1 MQQGCSG
8 FTMEKK
14 LTYRVKNW
22 AEYNTALIQ
31 RRNISVWFSE
41 DAIKKWTAPKQSVKG
56 RPRLYSDDAILCA
69 LVLRAVYNLPLRALQ
84 GFLEALVS
92 LLMLSLPIPCY
103 TQICRRAQFLGQK
116 IQRLCKRKITDVVI
130 DSSGLKVFG
139 EGEWKVRQHGA
150 SKQRTWRK
158 VHLAICPDSH
168 EIVLSFLTE
177 NKESDG
183 EALVKIARHLPGT
196 VERAY
201 RDGAYDKEGC
211 YRKLYEKNIDPIVPP
226 QRGAVLH
233 HRPWMKSRNNS
244 IEEIFGLGGND
255 VGRKLWKK
263 LKGYHRRSLAE
274 TGMYRF
280 KTIFGG
286 KLRARK
292 MVYQKAEVFAK
303 VQTMNKMTNLGMP
316 KGKWEFN

>member
-1 MQQGCSG
+1 
-8 FTMEKK
+8 MEKK

-31 RRNISVWFSE
+31 RGNISVWFSD
-41 DAIKKWTAPKQSVKG
+41 DAIQKWLAPKQSGKG

-69 LVLRAVYNLPLRALQ
+69 LLLRAVYNLPLRALQ
-84 GFLEALVS
+84 GFLGALVS

-103 TQICRRAQFLGQK
+103 TQICRRAQFLGQRIK
-116 IQRLCKRKITDVVI
+116 RLCKKGKITDIVI

-150 SKQRTWRK
+150 GKRRTWRK
-158 VHLAICPDSH
+158 VHLAICPDTH
-168 EIVLSFLTE
+168 EVVLSFLTE
-177 NKESDG
+177 NNKSDG
-183 EALVKIARHLPGT
+183 EAFIKMADHLPGSI
-196 VERAY
+196 ERAY
-201 RDGAYDKEGC
+201 LDGAYDKEGC

-226 QRGAVLH
+226 QRGAILH
-233 HRPWMKSRNNS
+233 PSPWMKSRNDS
-244 IEEIFGLGGND
+244 IQEITGLGGD
-255 VGRKLWKK
+255 DEGRSLWKK

-292 MVYQKAEVFAK
+292 MAYQKAEVFAK
-303 VQTMNKMTNLGMP
+303 VCAMNTMTNLGMP
-316 KGKWEFN
+316 KGKWVFE

>member
-1 MQQGCSG
+1 
-8 FTMEKK
+8 MEKK

-31 RRNISVWFSE
+31 RGNISLWFSE
-41 DAIKKWTAPKQSVKG
+41 DAIQKWIAPKQSRKG
-56 RPRLYSDDAILCA
+56 RPRFYSDDAILCA
-69 LVLRAVYNLPLRALQ
+69 LLLRSVYNLPLRALQ
-84 GFLEALVS
+84 GFLGALVS
-92 LLMLSLPIPCY
+92 LLILSLPIPCY
-103 TQICRRAQFLGQK
+103 TQICRRAQFLGQR
-116 IQRLCKRKITDVVI
+116 IRRLCKKRNVTDIVI
-130 DSSGLKVFG
+130 DSTGLKVYG

-150 SKQRTWRK
+150 SKRRTWRK

-177 NKESDG
+177 NSKSDG
-183 EALVKIARHLPGT
+183 EALIKMANHLPDT

-201 RDGAYDKEGC
+201 LDGAYDKEGC
-211 YRKLYEKNIDPIVPP
+211 YRKLYEKNIDPILPP
-226 QRGAVLH
+226 QRGAVRH
-233 HRPWMKSRNNS
+233 PMPWMKSRNDS
-244 IEEIFGLGGND
+244 IQEILGLGGD
-255 VGRKLWKK
+255 DSGRKLWKK

-280 KTIFGG
+280 KTFFGG

-292 MVYQKAEVFAK
+292 MAYQKAEVFVKTLA
-303 VQTMNKMTNLGMP
+303 MNKMTKLGMP